1 MNCRWPRS
9 LFARLML
16 IWLVGIAMVLAVSF
30 ALFVGERDRASR
42 AALFEGLAEQIAT
55 SVDVLER
62 ASPAER
68 ERWIREFGR
77 HRVRFR
83 IAPAQPGWRGG
94 NRDADSSPLPRL
106 PASHPMAIALREALP
121 GREIRL
127 YADRSERGRPLLG
140 AVLALAD
147 GAELQ
152 VRMPDAARPH
162 MHRPPEPA
170 RLAAALAAL
179 VVGVGLLTWFAVRLA
194 TRPLSRL
201 AEAAR
206 ALGEDPERAPLDTS
220 GPAEVAQAAHAFNQ
234 MQQRIREHVSERTRI
249 LAAISHDLQT
259 PITRLRL
266 RAELVD
272 DEALR
277 ARIQADLDGMQAL
290 IKEGLAFARS
300 LDDRAPER
308 PIDLQRLL
316 EALCEDG
323 LDMGWQ
329 LRLRGNAPVPVYGQA
344 SGLRR
349 ALWNLV
355 ENGVK
360 FGGQVDIEL
369 AQDADRT
376 RVRIRDH
383 GPGLPAGELEKVFDP
398 FYRTESSRN
407 RDTGG
412 TGLGLSIARN
422 LLRHQRGELKLHNHP
437 EGGLEAVVT
446 LAGGSAAKAP
456 GASPAH

>member
-1 MNCRWPRS
+1 MQVRWPRS

-16 IWLVGIAMVLAVSF
+16 IWLFGIAVVLAVSF
-30 ALFVGERDRASR
+30 TLFVGERDRASR
-42 AALFEGLAEQIAT
+42 AALFEGLAQQIAT
-55 SVDVLER
+55 AVDVLDH

-83 IAPAQPGWRGG
+83 IDAAGTGSPAEFAGQR
-94 NRDADSSPLPRL
+94 SPLS
-106 PASHPMAIALREALP
+106 ASHPMALALRETLP
-121 GREIRL
+121 ERELRL
-127 YADRSERGRPLLG
+127 YANRSDRGRPLLT
-140 AVLALAD
+140 ATLPLAD
-147 GAELQ
+147 GTLLE
-152 VRMPDAARPH
+152 VRMPDAARPRMRH
-162 MHRPPEPA
+162 PPEPG
-170 RLAAALAAL
+170 RLAAALVAL
-179 VVGVGLLTWFAVRLA
+179 VGGVGLLTWLAVRLA

-206 ALGEDPERAPLDTS
+206 ALGEDPERAPLNTS
-220 GPAEVAQAAHAFNQ
+220 GPAEVAQAAQAFNQ

-272 DEALR
+272 DDGLR
-277 ARIQADLDGMQAL
+277 TRIQSDLDGMQAL
-290 IKEGLAFARS
+290 IKEGLAYARS
-300 LDDRAPER
+300 LDDRAPVQ
-308 PIDLQRLL
+308 PIALDRLL
-316 EALCEDG
+316 EALCDDG
-323 LDMGWQ
+323 RDMGWAVQ
-329 LRLRGNAPVPVYGQA
+329 LHGGAPAPVHGQVT
-344 SGLRR
+344 GLRR
-349 ALWNLV
+349 ALWNLI

-360 FGGQVDIEL
+360 FGGTVDIEL
-369 AQDADRT
+369 SQDDAAT

-383 GPGLPAGELEKVFDP
+383 GPGLPEAELEKVFEP

-422 LLRHQRGELKLHNHP
+422 LLRHQRAELRLRNHP
-437 EGGLEAVVT
+437 EGGLEALVT
-446 LAGGSAAKAP
+446 LPSGTPAA
-456 GASPAH
+456 